1 MLTQTPLTL
10 CPLPSICFIE
20 ATGPDTETF
29 LIAQLSR
36 NVEGDPLSRSPL
48 AAWHDSKGRVLA
60 LLRALQS
67 NGKWLLMTHGTHP
80 GVLILQLSV
89 FILRDDVQLQDASA
103 KWSGAIALGEI
114 DRWLK
119 DHNSTLGPNPGDA
132 TVTNGMFVI
141 RINSATAYLAVPEDA
156 FPTIESQFSMAGREE
171 GELAEIRLGLSN
183 LPPNLAKHFSSQ
195 MLNLDQL
202 GALSLDKGCYPGQE
216 VIARIQNLGSVKR
229 RLFRFSGLLREKPSI
244 GSGLI
249 DPAGIKV
256 GEILCAARAN
266 DQRVEFLAV
275 VKTDTVHEH
284 LVCSEEPSAQITK
297 ETLPT
302 EVSLAATKPQ
312 A

>member
-20 ATGPDTETF
+20 VTGPDSETF
-29 LIAQLSR
+29 LNAQLSR
-36 NVEGDPLSRSPL
+36 DIEGDPSSRSPL
-48 AAWHDSKGRVLA
+48 TAWHDPKGRVLA
-60 LLRALQS
+60 LLRVLRS
-67 NGKWLLMTHGTHP
+67 GGKWLLMAHGARP
-80 GVLILQLSV
+80 SVLIQQLSV
-89 FILRDDVQLQDASA
+89 FILRADVQLQDASA

-119 DHNSTLGPNPGDA
+119 NHNSILGPNPGD
-132 TVTNGMFVI
+132 VTAVNGIFVI
-141 RINSATAYLAVPEDA
+141 RMNSATAYLTVPEDA
-156 FPTIESQFSMAGREE
+156 FPTIESQFSMADREE

-183 LPPNLAKHFSSQ
+183 LPPKLAERFSPQ

-202 GALSLDKGCYPGQE
+202 GALSFDKGCYPGQE
-216 VIARIQNLGSVKR
+216 VIARIQNLGNIKR
-229 RLFRFSGLLREKPSI
+229 RLFRFSGQLREKPPI

-249 DPAGIKV
+249 DPAGVKV
-256 GEILCAARAN
+256 GEIVHAARAN

-275 VKTDTVHEH
+275 VKTDAVYEH
-284 LVCSEEPSAQITK
+284 LVCSKEQGARITK

-302 EVSLAATKPQ
+302 EASPATTKPR